1 MKTQN
6 NNNLPK
12 GWRKVKLGEI
22 LKEHPQY
29 GYTASATDKKVGPK
43 FLRVT
48 DIVGYKVEW
57 AKVPF
62 CKISEEE
69 KKKYLLNKGDI
80 VFARAGTVG
89 YTFFVKENPPEETI
103 FASYLIRIKIDEK
116 KYDPV
121 YVSYFLKSPFYWG
134 QVNNFLTGTSQPGIN
149 ATSLRDFELLIPE
162 DINEQKRIAAILSAF
177 DDKIELNN
185 KIIKTLEEMA
195 QEIFKEWFVRFRFPG
210 WQKVKFVD
218 SELGKIPEGWEISKI
233 GEKLT
238 TILGGT
244 PSTSNKSYWENGD
257 IPWINSGAINDFPI
271 INPTNFITKKGLENS
286 AAKLMS
292 VKTVVLPLVISIG
305 KPVNISML
313 AKEMSGNQSVVGIVG
328 NDKITPE
335 YIYCWVQYKK
345 QEIYGSASGGAQQ
358 HINKNIIDSTLI
370 LIPKGEILDSF
381 NRKVV
386 PFFDTIIKKAF
397 ENQTLAIL
405 RDLLLPKLMSGEILV
420 NSE

>member
-1 MKTQN
+1 
-6 NNNLPK
+6 
-12 GWRKVKLGEI
+12 
-22 LKEHPQY
+22 
-29 GYTASATDKKVGPK
+29 
-43 FLRVT
+43 
-48 DIVGYKVEW
+48 
-57 AKVPF
+57 
-62 CKISEEE
+62 
-69 KKKYLLNKGDI
+69 
-80 VFARAGTVG
+80 
-89 YTFFVKENPPEETI
+89 
-103 FASYLIRIKIDEK
+103 
-116 KYDPV
+116 
-121 YVSYFLKSPFYWG
+121 
-134 QVNNFLTGTSQPGIN
+134 
-149 ATSLRDFELLIPE
+149 
-162 DINEQKRIAAILSAF
+162 
-177 DDKIELNN
+177 
-185 KIIKTLEEMA
+185 MA
-195 QEIFKEWFVRFRFPG
+195 QEVFKEWFVRFRFPG

-286 AAKLMS
+286 AAKLMP

-313 AKEMSGNQSVVGIVG
+313 VKEMSGNQSVVGIVG

-381 NRKVV
+381 NQKVV
-386 PFFDTIIKKAF
+386 SFFDTIIKKAF

-405 RDLLLPKLMSGEILV
+405 RDLLLSKLMSGEIKI
-420 NSE
+420 

>member
-1 MKTQN
+1 MSSQRLRINMKVQKTDNQN
-6 NNNLPK
+6 NNNLPN

-22 LKEHPQY
+22 VNIKMGQSPSSQFYNSRGEGLPFYQ
-29 GYTASATDKKVGPK
+29 GITDFGSKYPNKSVYCTNTIKIAEKGEILFSVRAPVGEVNVAIEK
-43 FLRVT
+43 SCIGRGIAALSMKNKNNEFL
-48 DIVGYKVEW
+48 Y
-57 AKVPF
+57 
-62 CKISEEE
+62 
-69 KKKYLLNKGDI
+69 YLLKYRTQYFKSISG
-80 VFARAGTVG
+80 GTTYESIG
-89 YTFFVKENPPEETI
+89 KDQIAEI
-103 FASYLIRIKIDEK
+103 
-116 KYDPV
+116 
-121 YVSYFLKSPFYWG
+121 
-134 QVNNFLTGTSQPGIN
+134 
-149 ATSLRDFELLIPE
+149 ELLIPE
-162 DINEQKRIAAILSAF
+162 DINEQKRIASILSAF

-210 WQKVKFVD
+210 WQKAKFVD

-286 AAKLMS
+286 AAKLMP

-313 AKEMSGNQSVVGIVG
+313 VKEMSGNQSVVGIVG

-381 NRKVV
+381 NQKVV
-386 PFFDTIIKKAF
+386 SFFDTIIKKAF

-405 RDLLLPKLMSGEILV
+405 RDLLLSKLMSGEIKI
-420 NSE
+420 

>member
-1 MKTQN
+1 MRKSKNN

-22 LKEHPQY
+22 AKVETGGTPSRRNPKYFKGGKIPWLKTQELNDSYIYDSEEKITEEALMHSNAKLFPVNTVLIAMYGATVGKLGYLKMECSTNQAFAALLPNPEVYDSKFLFYLLLKERERLISV
-29 GYTASATDKKVGPK
+29 ASGA
-43 FLRVT
+43 
-48 DIVGYKVEW
+48 
-57 AKVPF
+57 AQQN
-62 CKISEEE
+62 
-69 KKKYLLNKGDI
+69 LNLSIIKN
-80 VFARAGTVG
+80 F
-89 YTFFVKENPPEETI
+89 EI
-103 FASYLIRIKIDEK
+103 F
-116 KYDPV
+116 
-121 YVSYFLKSPFYWG
+121 
-134 QVNNFLTGTSQPGIN
+134 
-149 ATSLRDFELLIPE
+149 IPE
-162 DINEQKRIAAILSAF
+162 DISEQKRIADILSAF

-218 SELGKIPEGWEISKI
+218 SELGKIPEGWEVSKI

-244 PSTSNKSYWENGD
+244 PSTRNKSYWENGN
-257 IPWINSGAINDFPI
+257 IPWINSGAINEFPV
-271 INPTNFITKKGLENS
+271 INPTSFITKKGLKNS
-286 AAKLMS
+286 AAKLMPT
-292 VKTVVLPLVISIG
+292 KTVVLPLVISVG
-305 KPVNISML
+305 KLVKISML

-335 YIYCWVQYKK
+335 FIYCWVQYKK

-386 PFFDTIIKKAF
+386 PLFDTIIKKAF
-397 ENQTLAIL
+397 ENQTLSAL
-405 RDLLLPKLMSGEILV
+405 RDLLLPKLMSGEIRV
-420 NSE
+420 